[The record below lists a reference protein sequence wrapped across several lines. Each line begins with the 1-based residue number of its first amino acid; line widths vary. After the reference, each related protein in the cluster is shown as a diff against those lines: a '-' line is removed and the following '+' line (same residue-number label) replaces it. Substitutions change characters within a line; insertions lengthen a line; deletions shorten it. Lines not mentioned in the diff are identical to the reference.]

1 MTSRYFLCQNSGST
15 NTPYLIHHPLPISIL
30 YTLPLM
36 KRLRIE
42 RWGGQLLSSRSRATC
57 PYALQIHQPNN
68 HRPNSTQAA
77 SFTSPAAQFD
87 SVRLQK
93 EKVYNHLRQLPSPPQ
108 EAALKSAKLAAL
120 HARLALPQRFP
131 LNTLA
136 RTLIDVTAD
145 PDQRFNNASLA
156 VLGSDLLG
164 YYMAEHLI
172 CHYPRIPM
180 DVLFAAQDAY
190 VGSKALS
197 MITREWGVERAAEPG
212 GEVDPGLL
220 QFRHAPINQDPNAL
234 EETIALGTGRP
245 NEERGAQWR
254 RGISSRVVYDDP
266 FGNLQKG
273 DPGHGDALR
282 TTTPTEAS
290 TNFVRALVGAL
301 YLHTGKIATKKFFNN
316 HFLSRTLNLSQLFDF
331 RYPTRDLSRLCLRE
345 GFEAPVA
352 RLISETGRASAHPV
366 FVVGVFSGR
375 DKLGEGAGGNLDEAR
390 NRASTAALKGWYLYS
405 PMDVVVPSEVEAG
418 DPNGKWKPNMV
429 DPGEIIT

>member
-1 MTSRYFLCQNSGST
+1 
-15 NTPYLIHHPLPISIL
+15 
-30 YTLPLM
+30 M
-36 KRLRIE
+36 KRIRIE
-42 RWGGQLLSSRSRATC
+42 RWGGQFLSTRSRATC
-57 PYALQIHQPNN
+57 PYTQISHQPNN

-77 SFTSPAAQFD
+77 SFTSPSSSKHATRFQD
-87 SVRLQK
+87 QK
-93 EKVYNHLRQLPSPPQ
+93 TYNHLKELPSPPQ

-131 LNTLA
+131 INTLA
-136 RTLIDVTAD
+136 RTLVDVTAD
-145 PDQRFNNASLA
+145 PDQRFNNASLS
-156 VLGSDLLG
+156 VLGADLLG
-164 YYMAEHLI
+164 YYMSEHLI

-220 QFRHAPINQDPNAL
+220 QFRHTPLNLDPKSV
-234 EETIALGTGRP
+234 EEKIATGTGRP
-245 NEERGAQWR
+245 NEERGANWR
-254 RGISSRVVYDDP
+254 RGISSRIVYDDP

-273 DPGHGDALR
+273 DPGYDSDALR
-282 TTTPTEAS
+282 TATPTEAS

-316 HFLSRTLNLSQLFDF
+316 HFLSRTLNLSELFDF

-345 GFEAPVA
+345 GFEPPVA

-390 NRASTAALKGWYLYS
+390 NRAATAALKGWYLYS
-405 PMDVVVPSEVEAG
+405 PMEVTVPSEVEAG
-418 DPNGKWKPNMV
+418 DPEGKWRPNMV
-429 DPGEIIT
+429 DPGEVIT